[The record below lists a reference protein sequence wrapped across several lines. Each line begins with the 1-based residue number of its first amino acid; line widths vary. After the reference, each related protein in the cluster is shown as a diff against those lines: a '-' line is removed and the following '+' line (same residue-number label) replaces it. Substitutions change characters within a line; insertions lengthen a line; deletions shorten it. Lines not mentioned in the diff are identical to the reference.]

1 LKSLTY
7 SSQKTFILA
16 TLVSTIIGTFT
27 TGLGLY
33 ERVGQKRKQQQ
44 TDSKQD
50 VKIKELEE
58 QIKKSEEQNKKKKGG
73 DNKTVR
79 PEAVEDSL
87 GQSGPLIR
95 REYERDFSRLGNR
108 FAAGDCK

>member
-1 LKSLTY
+1 LAF
-7 SSQKTFILA
+7 QKTFILA

-33 ERVGQKRKQQQ
+33 ERVGQKRKQEK

-50 VKIKELEE
+50 TRIKELEA
-58 QIKKSEEQNKKKKGG
+58 QVKKAEADATKKNNKN
-73 DNKTVR
+73 DNKNTNVR

-87 GQSGPLIR
+87 GRSGPLIK
-95 REYERDFSRLGNR
+95 REYDRDFARLGDR
-108 FAAGDCK
+108 FAAGDGE